1 MQTIYLDDVLARLR
15 ASLEQDDFAGAAA
28 IIEELRP
35 VDQADLFTELDEED
49 QVSLFS
55 QLNPASSADLLEELE
70 DEEAAELMAALPAAA
85 AARIVAEM
93 EPDEAVDMF
102 GEMEPHQVQA
112 VLSQLADPD
121 EIRPLL
127 LHPEDSAGGLMTV
140 WILAL
145 RRRMTVA
152 HALDAIRE
160 WQPEDKEIIQ
170 YLFVVDKEGKLCG
183 VVSLFKLITSAPQ
196 QLVMDVMNPEVISV
210 SVGTDQEECA
220 RIMSRYDLLTLPVV
234 DEQGMLLGAITIDD
248 VIDVLEEEA
257 TEDIQRF
264 GGASPLDHSYLN
276 TGVAEIARKR
286 IGWLLMLFLTGTLTG
301 TVMRL
306 FEDELMA
313 VVTLSIF
320 IPLLIGTGG
329 NAGSQTTSTIIRA
342 LAVGDLEWQDAL
354 KAFWHELRTGL
365 ILGAGMATVAYLRA
379 VTWGTGVPV
388 ALTVALAIMA
398 IVVWANSLGALLPLA
413 AAKLRI
419 DPTVVSGPAM
429 STLVDATGLFIYF
442 TIARWILGL

>member
-35 VDQADLFTELDEED
+35 VDQADLFNELDEED

-55 QLNPASSADLLEELE
+55 QLDPASSADLLEELE

-102 GEMEPHQVQA
+102 GEMEPDQVQA

-152 HALDAIRE
+152 QALDAIRE

-170 YLFVVDKEGKLCG
+170 YLFG
-183 VVSLFKLITSAPQ
+183 
-196 QLVMDVMNPEVISV
+196 
-210 SVGTDQEECA
+210 
-220 RIMSRYDLLTLPVV
+220 
-234 DEQGMLLGAITIDD
+234 
-248 VIDVLEEEA
+248 
-257 TEDIQRF
+257 
-264 GGASPLDHSYLN
+264 
-276 TGVAEIARKR
+276 
-286 IGWLLMLFLTGTLTG
+286 
-301 TVMRL
+301 
-306 FEDELMA
+306 
-313 VVTLSIF
+313 
-320 IPLLIGTGG
+320 
-329 NAGSQTTSTIIRA
+329 
-342 LAVGDLEWQDAL
+342 
-354 KAFWHELRTGL
+354 
-365 ILGAGMATVAYLRA
+365 
-379 VTWGTGVPV
+379 
-388 ALTVALAIMA
+388 
-398 IVVWANSLGALLPLA
+398 
-413 AAKLRI
+413 
-419 DPTVVSGPAM
+419 
-429 STLVDATGLFIYF
+429 
-442 TIARWILGL
+442 